1 MHRILVL
8 DDDVAQLDFIKKLFD
23 GLYECELYSN
33 PLKALESFSSED
45 YSCLITDLHM
55 PVNNGVSFIKKVR
68 EMKGSNLPVFVFS
81 NDFTT
86 ASKVSCLE
94 LNIADYLNPGMDSS
108 EIIFRVKNGLA
119 RYRKLMFEKI
129 LIDEE
134 LLQVYVNDTFL
145 DVTQIEYKILIF
157 LLRNQGR
164 VSKRKLLSFIWP
176 SSFVLDKTLNTHMT
190 NLRNKLKAFQYTLQT
205 SKDDVVQI
213 VPL

>member
-8 DDDVAQLDFIKKLFD
+8 DDDVTQLEFIKKLFD
-23 GLYECELYSN
+23 GLYECVLYSN

-45 YSCLITDLHM
+45 YCCLITDLHL
-55 PVNNGVSFIKKVR
+55 PVINGVSFIKKVR
-68 EMKGSNLPVFVFS
+68 EIKGSNLPVFVFS
-81 NDFTT
+81 NDFST
-86 ASKVSCLE
+86 ASIVSCLE
-94 LNIADYLNPGMDSS
+94 LNVADYLNPTMDSS
-108 EIIFRVKNGLA
+108 EIFLRVKNGLA
-119 RYRKLMFEKI
+119 RSRILMFEKI
-129 LIDEE
+129 LIDED
-134 LLQVYVNDTFL
+134 LLHVYVRDTFL

-176 SSFVLDKTLNTHMT
+176 SGFVLDKTLNTHLT